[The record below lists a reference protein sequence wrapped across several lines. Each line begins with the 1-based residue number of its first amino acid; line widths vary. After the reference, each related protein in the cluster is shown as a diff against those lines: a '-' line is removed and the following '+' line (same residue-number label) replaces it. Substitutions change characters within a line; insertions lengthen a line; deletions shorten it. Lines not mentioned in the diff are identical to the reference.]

1 MQPINRR
8 GAVTVSA
15 EDCERSAEALRTA
28 GGNQADAARSLNVP
42 RSTFQG
48 WISKA
53 YQRGLLGFQ
62 PVMPGFIVTT
72 VSTQS
77 GADGAKEREWITQRP
92 EPIDA
97 VAVPDGHSVKG
108 VSSLIDETGAVRA
121 QWVKTRADDV
131 PLDTVIDALK
141 AAFVDF
147 EGRAKPVKAPRTT
160 SADILTLVPCNDWH
174 INLLSWEREVGQN
187 WDLKIAERVIGEAI
201 EDAISRSPASEV
213 GIVLG
218 GGDLIHADSKL
229 NQTTAG
235 TPQNVDDRYQKGLE
249 VVFRLK
255 VKTIDAALRKSQRV
269 VVRILPGNH
278 DELTSIAIVY
288 YLLAWYRNEPR
299 VTVDIDASLFFYYRF
314 GQVLLAATHGH
325 TVKLSAM
332 PQILA
337 HRRAKDWGATRF
349 RYGHGFHVHHKSQL
363 VSEGGG
369 VSLET
374 HQAPIPLDAWHHGS
388 GYLSGRSVQT
398 ISYHQDFGE
407 ISRVRVAV
415 LDAE

>member
-8 GAVTVSA
+8 GVVSVST

-92 EPIDA
+92 EPIGA

-160 SADILTLVPCNDWH
+160 SADILTLVPCTDWH
-174 INLLSWEREVGQN
+174 INLLTWEREVGQN

-278 DELTSIAIVY
+278 DELTSIAIV
-288 YLLAWYRNEPR
+288 
-299 VTVDIDASLFFYYRF
+299 
-314 GQVLLAATHGH
+314 LLAATHGH

-398 ISYHQDFGE
+398 ISYHKDFGE
-407 ISRVRVAV
+407 ISRVRVAI